1 MDNQEKKMPWQKE
14 TIDEFIEKAGQKK
27 SRLVSF
33 TSAWKCNFVVVNNTK
48 EVAALLIYVKTADI
62 ARTNMNGGRRNSE
75 SALKQISKCG
85 TSGRY

>member
-33 TSAWKCNFVVVNNTK
+33 TSAWKCNLCSCK
-48 EVAALLIYVKTADI
+48 QYK
-62 ARTNMNGGRRNSE
+62 GGS
-75 SALKQISKCG
+75 G
-85 TSGRY
+85 TSDLCENCGHRKDKHEWRS